1 MNTDDEIADRA
12 RRMDGASAA
21 SVRELPRPAWVAIGQ
36 RVQLQLKELRL
47 PLLAAG
53 VAFRLLLAAVPAL
66 IAAITLWGIAADPQT
81 LVQRI
86 QDLAATL
93 PESGGAFVQEQ
104 LTALTDRAGGQLG
117 TALAVS
123 LAVALWS
130 AASGMLGLVDGCSAA
145 YGEVDTRSFLRRRGL
160 ALAMTLGGLV
170 LGLLTILGS
179 AALPALVD
187 ASDLGDTAARV
198 AVAARWPVL
207 GLLTFVAIA
216 AVYRYGPDR
225 RRAKLRWLW
234 LGAAVATVLW
244 LVGSALFGVYVER
257 FGDFDATYG
266 SLAGVVIVMLWVF
279 LSSFAVLLGALL
291 NAEVER
297 QTQVDT
303 TTGPE
308 RPIGTRDAQRADG
321 SPGSYAPQ
329 QLEDVDGGPP
339 THRR

>member
-1 MNTDDEIADRA
+1 MSTDDDVAARA

-21 SVRELPRPAWVAIGQ
+21 SVRELPREAWAAIGQ
-36 RVQLQLKELRL
+36 RVKLQLKEQRV

-66 IAAITLWGIAADPQT
+66 LAAITLWGIAADPQT

-86 QDLAATL
+86 QDLAAAL
-93 PESGGAFVQEQ
+93 PESGGAFVEEQ
-104 LTALTDRAGGQLG
+104 LTSLTDRAGGQLG

-123 LAVALWS
+123 LAAALWS

-145 YGEVDTRSFLRRRGL
+145 YGEVDGRSFLRRRGL
-160 ALAMTLGGLV
+160 ALAMTFGGLV

-179 AALPALVD
+179 AVLPALVS

-207 GLLTFVAIA
+207 GLVIFAAIA

-225 RRAKLRWLW
+225 RRARLRWLW

-297 QTQVDT
+297 QTLVDT

-308 RPIGTRDAQRADG
+308 RPIGARDAQRADG
-321 SPGSYAPQ
+321 SPAGYAPQ
-329 QLEDVDGGPP
+329 QLEDVDGVPP
-339 THRR
+339 GQRG